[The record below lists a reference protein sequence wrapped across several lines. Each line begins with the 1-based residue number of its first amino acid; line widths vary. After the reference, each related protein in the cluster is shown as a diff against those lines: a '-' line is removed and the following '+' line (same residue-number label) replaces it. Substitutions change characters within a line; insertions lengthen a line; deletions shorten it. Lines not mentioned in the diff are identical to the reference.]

1 MLKRVVHFALVLTL
15 LSALVV
21 LTVRAGERTISING
35 DGNAV
40 WFISGESTLVMNGFD
55 LASFGVANPAF
66 IDRVS
71 LGVDTPV
78 PGATTE
84 VVIYEDANGGS
95 PVDAVLVGRTTV
107 TISQA
112 GVFTAVFPAPV
123 QVNQRAVWVGFYLPV
138 NFRFQADTSGSSVL
152 TYWAWTPSST
162 FDLANLSSA
171 AVFGPSDGSAPVN
184 IQLNGKA
191 RISFEVS
198 SSAAGAGATPL
209 PQPGVVP
216 TTAPGGPFG
225 GDLSV
230 MVPFPNCQSLLYD
243 SADERVTYL
252 DRINLHCNLANP
264 LYNPPAPQGYDS
276 RAVTY
281 DVYIFG
287 ENGNLLS
294 GRLQFP
300 ITYCLRPDSADLPT
314 AVIGVAWGAPRAWR
328 VQPTQRFGDLICA
341 DVRRSGT
348 IGYLVPNGQ
357 PTATPSF

>member
-1 MLKRVVHFALVLTL
+1 MARKFRVPILIAALVL
-15 LSALVV
+15 AVAG

-40 WFISGESTLVMNGFD
+40 WFISGETTLVMNGFD

-71 LGVDTPV
+71 IAVDTPV
-78 PGATTE
+78 PSAPVD

-95 PVDAVLVGRTTV
+95 PVDSRLIGRTSVSIT
-107 TISQA
+107 QA
-112 GVFTAVFPAPV
+112 GAFTAVFPTPV
-123 QVNQRAVWVGFYLPV
+123 QVSQRAVWIGFYLPV
-138 NFRFQADTSGSSVL
+138 NFRFAADTSGSSVL
-152 TYWAWTPSST
+152 TYWAWTPGGT
-162 FDLANLSSA
+162 FDLNNLASA
-171 AVFGPSDGSAPVN
+171 AVFGPSDGTAPVN

-198 SSAAGAGATPL
+198 ATASGAALTPL
-209 PQPGVVP
+209 PGTVAVP
-216 TTAPGGPFG
+216 TNIPAGPFG

-230 MVPFPNCQSLLYD
+230 MVAFPTCQTLLYD
-243 SADERVTYL
+243 SADERITYQ

-264 LYNPPAPQGYDS
+264 AFVPPAPQGYNTRS
-276 RAVTY
+276 ITY

-287 ENGNLLS
+287 ENGNLQA
-294 GRLQFP
+294 GRLQYP
-300 ITYCLRPDSADLPT
+300 ITYCLRPDPADLST
-314 AVIGVAWGAPRAWR
+314 AVIGVAWGAPRTWR

-341 DVRRSGT
+341 DLRRAGT